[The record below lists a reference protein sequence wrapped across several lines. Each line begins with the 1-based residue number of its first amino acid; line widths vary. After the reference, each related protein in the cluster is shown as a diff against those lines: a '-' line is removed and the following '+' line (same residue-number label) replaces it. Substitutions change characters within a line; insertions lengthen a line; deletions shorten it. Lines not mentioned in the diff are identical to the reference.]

1 MNNGMINQENLS
13 ISLIIRRRIMK
24 TKLRFKTVLLS
35 ISVVILLGTIGLMII
50 MSIHSVYAQ
59 EEVKEVQAGI
69 GVDNAAIIL
78 FSPQQ
83 VQIKAGQS
91 VTWYNPTS
99 VPEPHTVTFVLNNNN
114 NNKSYAADIIAP
126 FTISTSTTANSTQIM
141 PLIPNSNSEPL
152 MTPDDNAIIAIN
164 KRAYNPVV
172 VIEDSTTTGGK
183 NVTYMKQNAN
193 YSMSGTEDYVN
204 SGWLLPKGQ
213 ENLYPG
219 SGNTFTM
226 TFQKA
231 GTYDY
236 LCIIHPYMTGRVIVK

>member
-1 MNNGMINQENLS
+1 
-13 ISLIIRRRIMK
+13 MK
-24 TKLRFKTVLLS
+24 TRLRFKTLLLS
-35 ISVVILLGTIGLMII
+35 ISAVILLGTIGLTI
-50 MSIHSVYAQ
+50 MDISALYAQ

-69 GVDNAAIIL
+69 GVGNAAIIL

-91 VTWYNPTS
+91 VTWYNPTP

-114 NNKSYAADIIAP
+114 SDNNKSYAADLIAP
-126 FTISTSTTANSTQIM
+126 FTISTTTNSTQIM

-152 MTPDDNAIIAIN
+152 MTPDNNAIIAIN
-164 KRAYNPVV
+164 KRAYDPVV
-172 VIEDSTTTGGK
+172 VIEDSPTTGGK

-213 ENLYPG
+213 ENVYPG

-236 LCIIHPYMTGRVIVK
+236 LCIIHPYMTGRVIVN

>member
-1 MNNGMINQENLS
+1 
-13 ISLIIRRRIMK
+13 MK
-24 TKLRFKTVLLS
+24 TRLGFKTVLLS
-35 ISVVILLGTIGLMII
+35 ISAVVILLGTMGLTI
-50 MSIHSVYAQ
+50 MNVSAVYAQ
-59 EEVKEVQAGI
+59 EEEVKEVQAGT
-69 GVDNAAIIL
+69 GVGNAALIL
-78 FSPQQ
+78 FSPQL

-91 VTWYNPTS
+91 ITWYNPTP

-114 NNKSYAADIIAP
+114 NKSYAADLIAP
-126 FTISTSTTANSTQIM
+126 FTISNTTTNSTQIM

-152 MTPDDNAIIAIN
+152 MTPDNNAIIAVN
-164 KRAYNPVV
+164 KRVYNPAV
-172 VIEDSTTTGGK
+172 VIENSTTGEGK

-236 LCIIHPYMTGRVIVK
+236 LCIIHPYMTGRVVVK

>member
-1 MNNGMINQENLS
+1 
-13 ISLIIRRRIMK
+13 MK
-24 TKLRFKTVLLS
+24 TRLRFKTVILS
-35 ISVVILLGTIGLMII
+35 ISAAVILLGTIGLTLMNI
-50 MSIHSVYAQ
+50 SAVYAQ
-59 EEVKEVQAGI
+59 EEEVKEVQAGI
-69 GVDNAAIIL
+69 GVGNAAIIL

-91 VTWYNPTS
+91 VTWYNPTP

-114 NNKSYAADIIAP
+114 SDNNRSYAADLIAP
-126 FTISTSTTANSTQIM
+126 FTISTTTNSTQIM

-152 MTPDDNAIIAIN
+152 MTPDNNAIIATN

-172 VIEDSTTTGGK
+172 VIEDSPTTGGE

>member
-1 MNNGMINQENLS
+1 
-13 ISLIIRRRIMK
+13 MK
-24 TKLRFKTVLLS
+24 TRLGFKTVLLS
-35 ISVVILLGTIGLMII
+35 ISAVVILLGTMGLTI
-50 MSIHSVYAQ
+50 MNVSAVYAQ
-59 EEVKEVQAGI
+59 EEEVKEVQAGT
-69 GVDNAAIIL
+69 GVGNAALIL
-78 FSPQQ
+78 FSPQL

-91 VTWYNPTS
+91 ITWYNPTP

-114 NNKSYAADIIAP
+114 NKSYAADLIAP
-126 FTISTSTTANSTQIM
+126 FTISNTTTNSTQIM

-152 MTPDDNAIIAIN
+152 MTPDNNAIIAVN

-172 VIEDSTTTGGK
+172 VTEDSTTTGGGGVGK

-204 SGWLLPKGQ
+204 SGWLLPKGG

-219 SGNTFTM
+219 SGNTFTV

-236 LCIIHPYMTGRVIVK
+236 LCIIHPYMTGRVVVN

>member
-1 MNNGMINQENLS
+1 
-13 ISLIIRRRIMK
+13 MK
-24 TKLRFKTVLLS
+24 TRLRFKTVILS
-35 ISVVILLGTIGLMII
+35 ISAAVILLGTIGLTI
-50 MSIHSVYAQ
+50 MNISAVYAQ

-69 GVDNAAIIL
+69 GVGNAAIIL

-91 VTWYNPTS
+91 VTWYNPTP
-99 VPEPHTVTFVLNNNN
+99 VPEPHTVTFVLDNNNSDN
-114 NNKSYAADIIAP
+114 NNKSYAADLIAP
-126 FTISTSTTANSTQIM
+126 FTISTTTNSTQIM

-152 MTPDDNAIIAIN
+152 MTPDNNAIIATN

-172 VIEDSTTTGGK
+172 VIEDSPTTGGGK

-226 TFQKA
+226 TFQKP

>member
-1 MNNGMINQENLS
+1 V
-13 ISLIIRRRIMK
+13 K
-24 TKLRFKTVLLS
+24 TRLRFKTVLLS
-35 ISVVILLGTIGLMII
+35 VSVVILLGTIGLTI
-50 MSIHSVYAQ
+50 MNISAVYAQ

-69 GVDNAAIIL
+69 GVGNAAITL

-91 VTWYNPTS
+91 VTWYNPTP
-99 VPEPHTVTFVLNNNN
+99 VPEPHAVTFVLNNNN
-114 NNKSYAADIIAP
+114 KSYATILIEP
-126 FTISTSTTANSTQIM
+126 FTISTTTNNSTQIM

-152 MTPDDNAIIAIN
+152 MTPDNNAIIAIN

-172 VIEDSTTTGGK
+172 VIEDSPTTTTGGK

-193 YSMSGTEDYVN
+193 YSMRGTEDYVN
-204 SGWLLPKGQ
+204 SGFLLPKGQ

-226 TFQKA
+226 TFQKP

>member
-1 MNNGMINQENLS
+1 
-13 ISLIIRRRIMK
+13 MK
-24 TKLRFKTVLLS
+24 TRLGFNTVLLS
-35 ISVVILLGTIGLMII
+35 ISAVVILLGTIGLTI
-50 MSIHSVYAQ
+50 MNISAVYAQ
-59 EEVKEVQAGI
+59 EEEVKEVQAGI
-69 GVDNAAIIL
+69 GVGNAAIIL

-91 VTWYNPTS
+91 ITWYNPTP

-114 NNKSYAADIIAP
+114 KSYAADLIAP
-126 FTISTSTTANSTQIM
+126 FTISSSSSSSTTNSTQIM
-141 PLIPNSNSEPL
+141 PFIPNSNSEPL
-152 MTPDDNAIIAIN
+152 MTPDNNAIIAIN

-172 VIEDSTTTGGK
+172 VVEDSPTTGGK

-193 YSMSGTEDYVN
+193 YFMSGTEDYVN
-204 SGWLLPKGQ
+204 SGWLLPRGQ
-213 ENLYPG
+213 ENVYPG

-236 LCIIHPYMTGRVIVK
+236 LCIIHPYMTGRVVVK

>member
-1 MNNGMINQENLS
+1 MKTRLRLKTVILS
-13 ISLIIRRRIMK
+13 IS
-24 TKLRFKTVLLS
+24 S
-35 ISVVILLGTIGLMII
+35 AVILLGTIGLTLMNI
-50 MSIHSVYAQ
+50 SAVYAQ

-69 GVDNAAIIL
+69 GVGNAAIIL

-91 VTWYNPTS
+91 VTWYNPTP

-114 NNKSYAADIIAP
+114 SDNNNKSYAADLIAP
-126 FTISTSTTANSTQIM
+126 FTISTTTNSTQIM

-152 MTPDDNAIIAIN
+152 MTPDNNAIIATN

-172 VIEDSTTTGGK
+172 VIEDSTTIGGE

-231 GTYDY
+231 GTYEY
-236 LCIIHPYMTGRVIVK
+236 LCIIHPYMTGRVIVN

>member
-1 MNNGMINQENLS
+1 MN
-13 ISLIIRRRIMK
+13 ISA
-24 TKLRFKTVLLS
+24 
-35 ISVVILLGTIGLMII
+35 
-50 MSIHSVYAQ
+50 VYAE
-59 EEVKEVQAGI
+59 EEVKEVRDGI
-69 GVDNAAIIL
+69 GVVNAAINL

-91 VTWYNPTS
+91 ITWYNPTP

-114 NNKSYAADIIAP
+114 NNDNSRSYAADLIAP
-126 FTISTSTTANSTQIM
+126 FTISTTTNSTQIM

-152 MTPDDNAIIAIN
+152 MTPDNNAIIAFN

-172 VIEDSTTTGGK
+172 VIEDSTTGN

-204 SGWLLPKGQ
+204 SGLLLPKGQ

-236 LCIIHPYMTGRVIVK
+236 LCIVHPYMTGRVMVN

>member
-1 MNNGMINQENLS
+1 
-13 ISLIIRRRIMK
+13 MK
-24 TKLRFKTVLLS
+24 TRLRFKTVILS
-35 ISVVILLGTIGLMII
+35 ISAGFILLGTIGLTI
-50 MSIHSVYAQ
+50 MNISAVYAQ
-59 EEVKEVQAGI
+59 EEEVKEVQAGI
-69 GVDNAAIIL
+69 GVGNAAIIL

-91 VTWYNPTS
+91 VTWYNPTP
-99 VPEPHTVTFVLNNNN
+99 VPEPHTVTFVLDNNNSDN
-114 NNKSYAADIIAP
+114 NNKSYAADLIAP
-126 FTISTSTTANSTQIM
+126 FTISSSTTNSTQIM

-152 MTPDDNAIIAIN
+152 MTPDNNAIIATN

-172 VIEDSTTTGGK
+172 VIEDSTTGGK

-193 YSMSGTEDYVN
+193 YSMSGTEDYIN
-204 SGWLLPKGQ
+204 SGWLLPKGG

>member
-1 MNNGMINQENLS
+1 
-13 ISLIIRRRIMK
+13 MK
-24 TKLRFKTVLLS
+24 TRLRFKTVILS
-35 ISVVILLGTIGLMII
+35 ISAVVILLGTIGLTI
-50 MSIHSVYAQ
+50 MNISAVYSQ
-59 EEVKEVQAGI
+59 EEEVKEVQAGI
-69 GVDNAAIIL
+69 GVGNAAIIL

-83 VQIKAGQS
+83 VQINAGQS
-91 VTWYNPTS
+91 VTWYNPTP
-99 VPEPHTVTFVLNNNN
+99 VPEPHTATFVLDNND
-114 NNKSYAADIIAP
+114 NKSYAADLIAP
-126 FTISTSTTANSTQIM
+126 FTISTTTTTSNSTQIM

-152 MTPDDNAIIAIN
+152 MTPDNNAIIAIN

-172 VIEDSTTTGGK
+172 VIEDSTTTGEK

>member
-1 MNNGMINQENLS
+1 
-13 ISLIIRRRIMK
+13 MK
-24 TKLRFKTVLLS
+24 TRLRFNTVLLS
-35 ISVVILLGTIGLMII
+35 ISAVVILLGTIGLTI
-50 MSIHSVYAQ
+50 MNISAVYAQ
-59 EEVKEVQAGI
+59 EEEVKEVQAGI
-69 GVDNAAIIL
+69 GVGNAAIIL

-91 VTWYNPTS
+91 ITWYNPTP
-99 VPEPHTVTFVLNNNN
+99 VPEPHTVTFVLNNND
-114 NNKSYAADIIAP
+114 NKSYAADLIAP
-126 FTISTSTTANSTQIM
+126 FTVSSSTTTNSTQIM
-141 PLIPNSNSEPL
+141 PIIPNSNSEPL
-152 MTPDDNAIIAIN
+152 MSPDNNAIIAVN

-172 VIEDSTTTGGK
+172 VTEDSTTGGGGGGK

-204 SGWLLPKGQ
+204 SGWLLPKGG

-226 TFQKA
+226 TFQKT

>member
-1 MNNGMINQENLS
+1 MNVS
-13 ISLIIRRRIMK
+13 A
-24 TKLRFKTVLLS
+24 
-35 ISVVILLGTIGLMII
+35 
-50 MSIHSVYAQ
+50 VYAQ
-59 EEVKEVQAGI
+59 EEEVKEVQAGT
-69 GVDNAAIIL
+69 GVGNAAITL

-91 VTWYNPTS
+91 VTWYNPTP

-114 NNKSYAADIIAP
+114 NNNKSYAADLTAP
-126 FTISTSTTANSTQIM
+126 FTISNTTTNSTPIM
-141 PLIPNSNSEPL
+141 PLIPNSNSDPL
-152 MTPDDNAIIAIN
+152 MTPDNNAIIAVN

-172 VIEDSTTTGGK
+172 VREDSTTPTSEK
-183 NVTYMKQNAN
+183 NVDYMKQNAN
-193 YSMSGTEDYVN
+193 YSMNGREDYIN

-226 TFQKA
+226 TFQKP

-236 LCIIHPYMTGRVIVK
+236 VCIIHPYMTGRVIVK

>member
-1 MNNGMINQENLS
+1 
-13 ISLIIRRRIMK
+13 MK

-35 ISVVILLGTIGLMII
+35 ISVVILLETIGLMII
-50 MSIHSVYAQ
+50 IMNIHSVYAQ
-59 EEVKEVQAGI
+59 EEEVKEVQAGI
-69 GVDNAAIIL
+69 GVGNAAIIL

-91 VTWYNPTS
+91 ITWYNPTP

-114 NNKSYAADIIAP
+114 NNNNNNKSYAADLVAP
-126 FTISTSTTANSTQIM
+126 FTISNTTRTTTNSTQIM
-141 PLIPNSNSEPL
+141 PIIPNSNSEPL

-172 VIEDSTTTGGK
+172 VREDSTTTTGEK

-193 YSMSGTEDYVN
+193 YSMSGTEDYIN

-213 ENLYPG
+213 ENVYPG

-236 LCIIHPYMTGRVIVK
+236 LCLVHPYMTGRVIVK

>member
-1 MNNGMINQENLS
+1 MKTRLRFKAVILS
-13 ISLIIRRRIMK
+13 ISAA
-24 TKLRFKTVLLS
+24 
-35 ISVVILLGTIGLMII
+35 VILLGTIGLTLMNI
-50 MSIHSVYAQ
+50 SAVYAQ

-69 GVDNAAIIL
+69 GVGNAAIIL

-91 VTWYNPTS
+91 VTWYNPTP

-114 NNKSYAADIIAP
+114 SDNNKSYAEDLIAP
-126 FTISTSTTANSTQIM
+126 FTISTTTNSTQIM

-152 MTPDDNAIIAIN
+152 MTPDNNAIIATN

-172 VIEDSTTTGGK
+172 VIEDSTTTGGE

-231 GTYDY
+231 GTYEY
-236 LCIIHPYMTGRVIVK
+236 LCIIHPYMTGRVIVN

>member
-1 MNNGMINQENLS
+1 
-13 ISLIIRRRIMK
+13 MK
-24 TKLRFKTVLLS
+24 TRLRFQTVLR
-35 ISVVILLGTIGLMII
+35 ISVVVILLGTIGLTII
-50 MSIHSVYAQ
+50 NISAVYAQ
-59 EEVKEVQAGI
+59 EVKEVQAGI
-69 GVDNAAIIL
+69 GVGNAAIIL

-91 VTWYNPTS
+91 VTWYNPTP
-99 VPEPHTVTFVLNNNN
+99 VPEPHTVTFVFNNNN
-114 NNKSYAADIIAP
+114 NNKSYAADLIAP
-126 FTISTSTTANSTQIM
+126 FTISSSSTTNSTQIM

-152 MTPDDNAIIAIN
+152 MTPDNNAIIAVN

-172 VIEDSTTTGGK
+172 VIEDSTTGGK

-193 YSMSGTEDYVN
+193 YSMSGTEDYIN

-226 TFQKA
+226 TFQKP

-236 LCIIHPYMTGRVIVK
+236 VCLIHPYMTGRVIVN

>member
-1 MNNGMINQENLS
+1 
-13 ISLIIRRRIMK
+13 MK
-24 TKLRFKTVLLS
+24 TRLRFKTVILS
-35 ISVVILLGTIGLMII
+35 ISVVILLGTIGLTI
-50 MSIHSVYAQ
+50 MNISAVYAQ
-59 EEVKEVQAGI
+59 EEEVKEVQAGI
-69 GVDNAAIIL
+69 GVGNAAIIL

-91 VTWYNPTS
+91 VTWYNPTP
-99 VPEPHTVTFVLNNNN
+99 VPEPHTVTFVFNNNNNNN
-114 NNKSYAADIIAP
+114 NNKSYAADLIAP
-126 FTISTSTTANSTQIM
+126 FTISSSSTTNSTQIM

-152 MTPDDNAIIAIN
+152 MTPDNNAIIAIN

-172 VIEDSTTTGGK
+172 VIEDSTTTGGGK

>member
-1 MNNGMINQENLS
+1 
-13 ISLIIRRRIMK
+13 MK
-24 TKLRFKTVLLS
+24 TRLRFKTVLLS
-35 ISVVILLGTIGLMII
+35 ISAVVILLGTMGLTI
-50 MSIHSVYAQ
+50 MNVSAVYAQ
-59 EEVKEVQAGI
+59 EEEVKEVQAGI
-69 GVDNAAIIL
+69 GVGNAAIIL

-91 VTWYNPTS
+91 VTWYNPTP
-99 VPEPHTVTFVLNNNN
+99 VPEPHTVTFVFNNNN

-126 FTISTSTTANSTQIM
+126 FTISNTITTTNSTQIM

-152 MTPDDNAIIAIN
+152 MTPDNNSVIAVN

-172 VIEDSTTTGGK
+172 VTEDSTTTGGGVGK

-204 SGWLLPKGQ
+204 SGWLLPKGG

-219 SGNTFTM
+219 SGNTFTV

-236 LCIIHPYMTGRVIVK
+236 LCIIHPYMTGRVVVK

>member
-1 MNNGMINQENLS
+1 
-13 ISLIIRRRIMK
+13 MK

-35 ISVVILLGTIGLMII
+35 ISVVILLETIGLMII
-50 MSIHSVYAQ
+50 IMNIHSVYAE
-59 EEVKEVQAGI
+59 EEVKEVQAGT
-69 GVDNAAIIL
+69 GVGNAAIIL
-78 FSPQQ
+78 FSPQL

-91 VTWYNPTS
+91 VTWYNPTP
-99 VPEPHTVTFVLNNNN
+99 VPEPHTVTFVLNNNDS
-114 NNKSYAADIIAP
+114 KSYAADLIAP
-126 FTISTSTTANSTQIM
+126 FTISSSTNSTQIM

-152 MTPDDNAIIAIN
+152 MTPDNNAIIAVN

-172 VIEDSTTTGGK
+172 VREDSPTTTTGEK

-193 YSMSGTEDYVN
+193 YTMSGTEDYIN

-236 LCIIHPYMTGRVIVK
+236 LCLVHPYMTGRVIVK

>member
-1 MNNGMINQENLS
+1 
-13 ISLIIRRRIMK
+13 MK
-24 TKLRFKTVLLS
+24 TRLRFQTVLR
-35 ISVVILLGTIGLMII
+35 ISVVVILLGTIGLTII
-50 MSIHSVYAQ
+50 NISAVYAQ
-59 EEVKEVQAGI
+59 EVKEVQAGI
-69 GVDNAAIIL
+69 GVGNAAIIL

-91 VTWYNPTS
+91 VTWYNPTP

-114 NNKSYAADIIAP
+114 NKSYAADLIAP
-126 FTISTSTTANSTQIM
+126 FTISNTTSTTTNSTQIM
-141 PLIPNSNSEPL
+141 PLIPNSNSDPL
-152 MTPDDNAIIAIN
+152 MTPDNNAIIAVN

-172 VIEDSTTTGGK
+172 VREDSTTTMTGEK

-193 YSMSGTEDYVN
+193 YSMSGTEDYIN

-226 TFQKA
+226 TFQKP

-236 LCIIHPYMTGRVIVK
+236 VCLIHPYMTGRVIVK

>member
-1 MNNGMINQENLS
+1 
-13 ISLIIRRRIMK
+13 MK
-24 TKLRFKTVLLS
+24 TRLRFKTVLLS
-35 ISVVILLGTIGLMII
+35 VSVVILLGTIGLTI
-50 MSIHSVYAQ
+50 MNISAVYAQ

-69 GVDNAAIIL
+69 GVVNAAINI

-91 VTWYNPTS
+91 ITWHNPTP

-114 NNKSYAADIIAP
+114 KSYAADLIAP
-126 FTISTSTTANSTQIM
+126 FTISSSTTNSTQIM
-141 PLIPNSNSEPL
+141 PLVPNSNSEPL
-152 MTPDDNAIIAIN
+152 MTPDNNAIIAIN

-172 VIEDSTTTGGK
+172 VTEDSTTAGGGK

-236 LCIIHPYMTGRVIVK
+236 LCIIHPYMTGRVVVK

>member
-1 MNNGMINQENLS
+1 
-13 ISLIIRRRIMK
+13 MK
-24 TKLRFKTVLLS
+24 TRLRFKTLLLS
-35 ISVVILLGTIGLMII
+35 ISAVILLGTIGLTI
-50 MSIHSVYAQ
+50 MDISALYAQ

-69 GVDNAAIIL
+69 GVGNAAIIL

-91 VTWYNPTS
+91 VTWYNPTP
-99 VPEPHTVTFVLNNNN
+99 VPEPHTVTFVLDNNNSDN
-114 NNKSYAADIIAP
+114 NNKSYAADLIAP
-126 FTISTSTTANSTQIM
+126 FTISTTTNSTQIM

-152 MTPDDNAIIAIN
+152 MTPDNNAIIAIN
-164 KRAYNPVV
+164 KRAYDPVV
-172 VIEDSTTTGGK
+172 VIEDSPTTGGK

-213 ENLYPG
+213 ENVYPG

>member
-1 MNNGMINQENLS
+1 
-13 ISLIIRRRIMK
+13 MK
-24 TKLRFKTVLLS
+24 TRLRLKTVLLS
-35 ISVVILLGTIGLMII
+35 ISAVVILLGTMGLTI
-50 MSIHSVYAQ
+50 MNVSAVYAQ
-59 EEVKEVQAGI
+59 EEEVKEVQAGT
-69 GVDNAAIIL
+69 GVGNAAIIL
-78 FSPQQ
+78 FSPQL

-91 VTWYNPTS
+91 VTWYNPTP
-99 VPEPHTVTFVLNNNN
+99 VPEPHTVTFVLTNNN
-114 NNKSYAADIIAP
+114 NNKSYAADLIAP
-126 FTISTSTTANSTQIM
+126 FTISNTITTTNSTQIM
-141 PLIPNSNSEPL
+141 PFIPNSNNEPL
-152 MTPDDNAIIAIN
+152 MTPDNNAIIAIN

-172 VIEDSTTTGGK
+172 VTEDSTTTGGGK
-183 NVTYMKQNAN
+183 NVSYMKQNAN

-236 LCIIHPYMTGRVIVK
+236 LCIIHPYMTGRVVVK

>member
-1 MNNGMINQENLS
+1 
-13 ISLIIRRRIMK
+13 MK
-24 TKLRFKTVLLS
+24 TRLRFKTVLLS
-35 ISVVILLGTIGLMII
+35 ISAVVILLGTMGLTI
-50 MSIHSVYAQ
+50 MNVSAVYAQ
-59 EEVKEVQAGI
+59 EEEVKEVQAGT
-69 GVDNAAIIL
+69 GVGNAAIIL
-78 FSPQQ
+78 FSPQL

-91 VTWYNPTS
+91 VTWYNPTP
-99 VPEPHTVTFVLNNNN
+99 VPEPHTVTFVLTNNNTN
-114 NNKSYAADIIAP
+114 
-126 FTISTSTTANSTQIM
+126 STTTNSTQIM
-141 PLIPNSNSEPL
+141 PFIPNSNNEPL
-152 MTPDDNAIIAIN
+152 MTPDNNAIIAIN

-172 VIEDSTTTGGK
+172 VTEDSTTTGGGGGK

-204 SGWLLPKGQ
+204 SGWLLPKGG

-236 LCIIHPYMTGRVIVK
+236 LCIIHPYMTGRVVVN

>member
-1 MNNGMINQENLS
+1 
-13 ISLIIRRRIMK
+13 MK
-24 TKLRFKTVLLS
+24 TRLRFQTVLR
-35 ISVVILLGTIGLMII
+35 ISVVVILLGTIGLTII
-50 MSIHSVYAQ
+50 NISAVYAQ
-59 EEVKEVQAGI
+59 EVKEVQAGI
-69 GVDNAAIIL
+69 GVGNAAIIL

-91 VTWYNPTS
+91 VTWYNPTP

-114 NNKSYAADIIAP
+114 NNNKSYAADLTAP
-126 FTISTSTTANSTQIM
+126 FTISNTTSTTTNSTQIM
-141 PLIPNSNSEPL
+141 PLIPNSNSDPL
-152 MTPDDNAIIAIN
+152 MTPDNNAIIAVN

-172 VIEDSTTTGGK
+172 VREDSPTTTTGEK
-183 NVTYMKQNAN
+183 NVNYMKQNAN
-193 YSMSGTEDYVN
+193 YSMSGTEDYIN

-226 TFQKA
+226 TFQKP

-236 LCIIHPYMTGRVIVK
+236 VCIIHPYMTGRVIVK

>member
-1 MNNGMINQENLS
+1 
-13 ISLIIRRRIMK
+13 MK
-24 TKLRFKTVLLS
+24 TRLRFKTVILS
-35 ISVVILLGTIGLMII
+35 ISAVILLGTIGLTI
-50 MSIHSVYAQ
+50 MNISAVYAQ
-59 EEVKEVQAGI
+59 EQEVKEVQAGI
-69 GVDNAAIIL
+69 GVANAAINL

-83 VQIKAGQS
+83 VQIKTGQS
-91 VTWYNPTS
+91 ITWYNPTP
-99 VPEPHTVTFVLNNNN
+99 VPEPHTVTFILNNNN
-114 NNKSYAADIIAP
+114 DNNDNKSYAADLIAP
-126 FTISTSTTANSTQIM
+126 FTISSSTTTNSTQIM

-152 MTPDDNAIIAIN
+152 MTPDNNAIIAIN

-172 VIEDSTTTGGK
+172 VIEDTTTTGGK
-183 NVTYMKQNAN
+183 NVSYIKQNTN

-213 ENLYPG
+213 ENVYPG

-226 TFQKA
+226 TFQKT

>member
-1 MNNGMINQENLS
+1 MKTSLRFKPVILS
-13 ISLIIRRRIMK
+13 ISA
-24 TKLRFKTVLLS
+24 
-35 ISVVILLGTIGLMII
+35 VILLGTIGLTI
-50 MSIHSVYAQ
+50 MNISAVYAQ
-59 EEVKEVQAGI
+59 EQEVKEVQAGI
-69 GVDNAAIIL
+69 GVANAAINL

-83 VQIKAGQS
+83 VQIKTGQS
-91 VTWYNPTS
+91 ITWYNPTP

-114 NNKSYAADIIAP
+114 NDNNKSYAADLIAP
-126 FTISTSTTANSTQIM
+126 FTISSSSSTTTNSTQIM
-141 PLIPNSNSEPL
+141 PVIPNSNSEPL
-152 MTPDDNAIIAIN
+152 MTPDNNAIIAIN

-193 YSMSGTEDYVN
+193 YSMSGTEDYIN

-213 ENLYPG
+213 ENAYPG

-236 LCIIHPYMTGRVIVK
+236 LCIVHPYMTGRVIVN

>member
-1 MNNGMINQENLS
+1 
-13 ISLIIRRRIMK
+13 MK
-24 TKLRFKTVLLS
+24 KRLRFQTVLR
-35 ISVVILLGTIGLMII
+35 ISVVVILLGTIGLTII
-50 MSIHSVYAQ
+50 NISAVYAQ
-59 EEVKEVQAGI
+59 EVKEVQAGI
-69 GVDNAAIIL
+69 GVGNAAIIL

-91 VTWYNPTS
+91 VTWYNPTP

-114 NNKSYAADIIAP
+114 KSYAADLTAP
-126 FTISTSTTANSTQIM
+126 FTISNTTSNTTNSTQIM
-141 PLIPNSNSEPL
+141 PLIPNSNSDPL
-152 MTPDDNAIIAIN
+152 MTPDNNAIIAVN

-172 VIEDSTTTGGK
+172 VREDSPTTTTGEK
-183 NVTYMKQNAN
+183 NVNYMKQNAN
-193 YSMSGTEDYVN
+193 YSMSGTEDYIN

-226 TFQKA
+226 TFQKP

-236 LCIIHPYMTGRVIVK
+236 VCIIHPYMTGRVIVK

>member
-1 MNNGMINQENLS
+1 
-13 ISLIIRRRIMK
+13 MK
-24 TKLRFKTVLLS
+24 TRLRFQTVLR
-35 ISVVILLGTIGLMII
+35 ISVVVILLGTIGLTII
-50 MSIHSVYAQ
+50 NISAVYAQ
-59 EEVKEVQAGI
+59 EVKEVQAGI
-69 GVDNAAIIL
+69 GVGNAAITL

-91 VTWYNPTS
+91 VTWYNPTP
-99 VPEPHTVTFVLNNNN
+99 VPEPHTVTFVFNNNNNNN

-126 FTISTSTTANSTQIM
+126 FTISNTITTTNSTQIM
-141 PLIPNSNSEPL
+141 PFIPNSNSEPL
-152 MTPDDNAIIAIN
+152 MTPDNNAIIAIN

-172 VIEDSTTTGGK
+172 VTEDSTTTGGK
-183 NVTYMKQNAN
+183 NVTYLKQNAN
-193 YSMSGTEDYVN
+193 YSMSGTEDYIN

-226 TFQKA
+226 TFQKP

-236 LCIIHPYMTGRVIVK
+236 VCIVHPYMTGRIIVK

>member
-1 MNNGMINQENLS
+1 MKTSLRFKPVILS
-13 ISLIIRRRIMK
+13 ISA
-24 TKLRFKTVLLS
+24 
-35 ISVVILLGTIGLMII
+35 VILLGTIGLTI
-50 MSIHSVYAQ
+50 MNISAVYAQ
-59 EEVKEVQAGI
+59 EQEVKEVQAGI
-69 GVDNAAIIL
+69 GVANAAINL

-83 VQIKAGQS
+83 VQIKTGQS
-91 VTWYNPTS
+91 ITWYNPTP

-114 NNKSYAADIIAP
+114 NNKSYAADLIAP
-126 FTISTSTTANSTQIM
+126 FTISSSTTNSTQIM

-152 MTPDDNAIIAIN
+152 MTPDNNAIIAIN
-164 KRAYNPVV
+164 KIAYNPVV

-193 YSMSGTEDYVN
+193 YSMSGTEDYIN
-204 SGWLLPKGQ
+204 SGWLLQKGQ
-213 ENLYPG
+213 ENVYPG